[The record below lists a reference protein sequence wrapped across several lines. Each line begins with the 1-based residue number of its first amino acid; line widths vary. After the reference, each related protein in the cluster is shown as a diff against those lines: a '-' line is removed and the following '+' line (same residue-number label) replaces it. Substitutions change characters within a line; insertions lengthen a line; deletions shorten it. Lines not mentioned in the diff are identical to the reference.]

1 MRRIFTLLLALSLAV
16 VFCPFP
22 AHSQIGGQYT
32 YSFLNIPNSA
42 RVAALGGNVL
52 AIRDNDITSTLSN
65 PSLITPEMNNNLAFS
80 YVNFFT
86 GNNFGF
92 VQYARS
98 FSKVGSF
105 VGTFQF
111 MDYGKFTQADEAGT
125 ITGEF
130 SASEYALNIG
140 WGRPLSPL
148 FSIGATGKLIYS
160 HLDLYNSF
168 GIAVDVAGTFNTKDS
183 LFTASLLARNIGS
196 QIVPYQAGVYE
207 PLPFDLQAAMALK
220 FAHIPFRIHII
231 LDHLT
236 KWDLSYTDP
245 NDPSNQADP
254 YTGQTQQK
262 SGVAEFA
269 DNLMRHIDLGGEV
282 TVAKVLS
289 LRLGY
294 NYERRQE
301 MKLSGKAGMSGF
313 AYGLGL
319 RVKMFNFNYTHVVYQ
334 AGGINPNYVTM
345 TLNLGGFS
353 SKKN

>member
-1 MRRIFTLLLALSLAV
+1 VRRIFTLFLSASLITILSGVSSQA
-16 VFCPFP
+16 
-22 AHSQIGGQYT
+22 QIGGQYT
-32 YSFLNIPNSA
+32 YGFLNIANSA

-52 AIRDNDITSTLSN
+52 AIKDNDVTIALAN
-65 PSLITPEMNNNLAFS
+65 PSLITPEMSNNLAFS

-92 VQYARS
+92 IEYSRN
-98 FSKVGSF
+98 FNKIGSF

-111 MDYGKFTQADEAGT
+111 MDYGKFTQADETGT

-130 SASEYALNIG
+130 SASEYALAIG
-140 WGRPLSPL
+140 WGRALSPN
-148 FSIGATGKLIYS
+148 FSVGANAKLIYS

-168 GIAVDVAGTFNTKDS
+168 GIAVDVAGTYMTKNQ

-196 QIVPYQAGVYE
+196 QIVAYQPGVYE

-220 FAHIPFRIHII
+220 FQHIPFRIHLI

-236 KWDLSYTDP
+236 KWNLAYTDP

-254 YTGQTQQK
+254 YTGQVQTK
-262 SGVAEFA
+262 SDFSQFM
-269 DNLMRHIDLGGEV
+269 DNLMRHVVLGGEV
-282 TVAKVLS
+282 TIAKVLA

-313 AYGLGL
+313 TYGFGF
-319 RVKMFNFNYTHVVYQ
+319 RVKMFNFSYTRACYQ
-334 AGGINPNYVTM
+334 AGGINPNYVTVAV
-345 TLNLGGFS
+345 NLGGFS
-353 SKKN
+353 KKP

>member
-1 MRRIFTLLLALSLAV
+1 VRSIFTLLLAIILWTFLY
-16 VFCPFP
+16 PLP
-22 AHSQIGGQYT
+22 AHAQIGGQYT
-32 YSFLNIPNSA
+32 YGFLNIANSA

-52 AIRDNDITSTLSN
+52 AIKDNDVTLTLAN
-65 PSLITPEMNNNLAFS
+65 PSLITPEMSNNLAFS

-111 MDYGKFTQADEAGT
+111 MDYGKFTEADQTGT

-130 SASEYALNIG
+130 SASEYALNVG
-140 WGRPLSPL
+140 WGRTLSPL
-148 FSIGATGKLIYS
+148 FSVGANAKLIYS

-168 GIAVDVAGTFNTKDS
+168 GIAVDVAGTYLSKNQ

-196 QIVPYQAGVYE
+196 QIVPYTSGVYE
-207 PLPFDLQAAMALK
+207 PLPFDLQGAMSLK
-220 FAHIPFRIHII
+220 FAHIPFRIHVI

-254 YTGQTQQK
+254 YTGQVQEKT
-262 SGVAEFA
+262 GFAEFT

-282 TVAKVLS
+282 IIAKVLG

-313 AYGLGL
+313 SYGFGL
-319 RVKMFNFNYTHVVYQ
+319 RVKMFNFSYTHATYQ
-334 AGGINPNYVTM
+334 AGGINPNYVTV
-345 TLNLGGFS
+345 TANLGGFA
-353 SKKN
+353 KKD